1 MDVLRFPWSF
11 FNERRILG
19 GTAILAL
26 TQVAASVAGLVRDRL
41 LNQTFPREVTDT
53 FFAAFRPSD
62 FLFQTCI
69 LSALG
74 TVLVPLL
81 AGHRAHGRQTE
92 MDRLLSATLHAGAVA
107 FGAIA
112 LLLAIVFP
120 WVAPWLVQ
128 FEGDQL
134 ALYIQLGR
142 LALLSN
148 FLFVFGTTLG
158 QYLITVQRFWIY
170 GLTPILY
177 TCGTILGTVYLTRFF
192 GELGPMLGT
201 LLGAAV
207 YALLRYIAAF
217 RAGARLPL
225 GVFWDPHF
233 PSMGVLMLPRVLSLG
248 ALQVQL
254 LVFDA
259 IGSGL
264 GAGAITVNAA
274 ARNFQSVAV
283 GAVGI
288 ALAQAVYSPLSQAYA
303 RGDQQR
309 FRRTLLLAI
318 GATLLLTIPSAVA
331 LALLAPVAAALV
343 HLTAS
348 LPLFS
353 VCLAVYALSIPL
365 DSMNH
370 VLLRARYAR
379 RDTLGPALWTVAN
392 GVVSMATAFLL
403 SSRIGPAAIA
413 AGFLAGQAVQAAGL
427 GVAALL
433 IAYRP
438 VAEHSRS

>member
-1 MDVLRFPWSF
+1 MFQSF

-19 GTAILAL
+19 STAILAL
-26 TQVAASVAGLVRDRL
+26 TQVLASVVGLLRDRL
-41 LNQTFPREVTDT
+41 LNQTFPREITDT

-62 FLFQTCI
+62 FLFQACI

-81 AGHRAHGRQTE
+81 ASHRAHGRQTE
-92 MDRLLSATLHAGAVA
+92 MDRLLSATLHAGALA

-112 LLLAIVFP
+112 LALGLAFP
-120 WVAPWLVQ
+120 WVAPHLVQ
-128 FEGDQL
+128 FQGEQL
-134 ALYIQLGR
+134 ALYVQLGR

-148 FLFVFGTTLG
+148 FLFVFGTTIG

-170 GLTPILY
+170 GITPVLY
-177 TCGTILGTVYLTRFF
+177 TCGTIIGTLFFTRFA
-192 GELGPMLGT
+192 GALGPMLGT

-207 YALLRYIAAF
+207 YAILRCIAAV
-217 RAGARLPL
+217 RAGARIPL

-233 PSMGVLMLPRVLSLG
+233 RAMGILMLPRVLSLG

-274 ARNFQSVAV
+274 SRNFQSVAV

-288 ALAQAVYSPLSQAYA
+288 ALAQAVYSPLSQAHA
-303 RGDQQR
+303 RADHQR
-309 FRRTLLLAI
+309 FRRTLSLAI
-318 GATLLLTIPSAVA
+318 GATLLFTIPSALA
-331 LALLAPVAAALV
+331 LAFLAPFAAYLV
-343 HLTAS
+343 HLTTS
-348 LPLFS
+348 LPLFR
-353 VCLAVYALSIPL
+353 VCLAVYAVSIPFE
-365 DSMNH
+365 SINH

-392 GVVSMATAFLL
+392 GIVSMATASVLAR
-403 SSRIGPAAIA
+403 SIGPAGIA
-413 AGFLAGQAVQAAGL
+413 AGFLAGQALQAVGL
-427 GVAALL
+427 GVTALL
-433 IAYRP
+433 QTRTEA
-438 VAEHSRS
+438 ATE